1 MSTAPCKNLETFPN
15 PQPNRDYLIH
25 IEIPEFTSLCPLTGQ
40 PDFATLLL
48 DYIPDQKNVELK
60 ALKLYMWSY
69 RQEGAFHEAI
79 TNKILDDLVAATSPR
94 FIRLKANGGSAAA
107 STRRSLLNTV
117 KKAGHRSNRLN
128 CLSSNR
134 TIRLAVNPIFFLSG
148 PFQQAVVFSDLH
160 FVVFERGN
168 CFFVR

>member
-94 FIRLKANGGSAAA
+94 FIRLL
-107 STRRSLLNTV
+107 SLI
-117 KKAGHRSNRLN
+117 H
-128 CLSSNR
+128 
-134 TIRLAVNPIFFLSG
+134 I
-148 PFQQAVVFSDLH
+148 
-160 FVVFERGN
+160 
-168 CFFVR
+168 

>member
-15 PQPNRDYLIH
+15 PQPNRDYLVH

-134 TIRLAVNPIFFLSG
+134 TIRLAVNPIFSSAARFNRPLFFLICIS
-148 PFQQAVVFSDLH
+148 
-160 FVVFERGN
+160 
-168 CFFVR
+168 

>member
-94 FIRLKANGGSAAA
+94 FIRLKAKWWVRGGIY
-107 STRRSLLNTV
+107 TV

-134 TIRLAVNPIFFLSG
+134 TIRLAVNPIFSSAARFNRPLFFLICIS
-148 PFQQAVVFSDLH
+148 
-160 FVVFERGN
+160 
-168 CFFVR
+168 

>member
-1 MSTAPCKNLETFPN
+1 MSTRPTKNLETFPN

-79 TNKILDDLVAATSPR
+79 TNKILDDLVEDRKS
-94 FIRLKANGGSAAA
+94 
-107 STRRSLLNTV
+107 
-117 KKAGHRSNRLN
+117 
-128 CLSSNR
+128 
-134 TIRLAVNPIFFLSG
+134 
-148 PFQQAVVFSDLH
+148 VV
-160 FVVFERGN
+160 
-168 CFFVR
+168 

>member
-1 MSTAPCKNLETFPN
+1 MSTAPSKNLETFPN

-79 TNKILDDLVAATSPR
+79 TNKILDDLVAAGKDKELIWSCSSVGSVGY
-94 FIRLKANGGSAAA
+94 FFGANFALENGMQNRVLPCAGGAE
-107 STRRSLLNTV
+107 
-117 KKAGHRSNRLN
+117 
-128 CLSSNR
+128 
-134 TIRLAVNPIFFLSG
+134 AVTNLMG
-148 PFQQAVVFSDLH
+148 GQVDYAVV
-160 FVVFERGN
+160 
-168 CFFVR
+168 

>member
-1 MSTAPCKNLETFPN
+1 MSTAPSKNLETFPN

-94 FIRLKANGGSAAA
+94 FMRLKAKWGVRGGIY
-107 STRRSLLNTV
+107 TTV
-117 KKAGHRSNRLN
+117 VAEYRKEG
-128 CLSSNR
+128 
-134 TIRLAVNPIFFLSG
+134 G
-148 PFQQAVVFSDLH
+148 
-160 FVVFERGN
+160 
-168 CFFVR
+168 

>member
-1 MSTAPCKNLETFPN
+1 MSTAPSKNLETFPT

-94 FIRLKANGGSAAA
+94 FMRLKAKWWVRGGIYTTVVAEYRKEGWTPVKPVELPEFESNDP
-107 STRRSLLNTV
+107 TR
-117 KKAGHRSNRLN
+117 G
-128 CLSSNR
+128 
-134 TIRLAVNPIFFLSG
+134 
-148 PFQQAVVFSDLH
+148 
-160 FVVFERGN
+160 
-168 CFFVR
+168 

>member
-1 MSTAPCKNLETFPN
+1 MSTAPSKNLETFPN

-79 TNKILDDLVAATSPR
+79 TNKILDDLVAAIDP
-94 FIRLKANGGSAAA
+94 NAAA
-107 STRRSLLNTV
+107 FLRQRLR
-117 KKAGHRSNRLN
+117 AGE
-128 CLSSNR
+128 
-134 TIRLAVNPIFFLSG
+134 IAVIDHLDIDRVAAEALVAAPARWTSVI
-148 PFQQAVVFSDLH
+148 A
-160 FVVFERGN
+160 
-168 CFFVR
+168 